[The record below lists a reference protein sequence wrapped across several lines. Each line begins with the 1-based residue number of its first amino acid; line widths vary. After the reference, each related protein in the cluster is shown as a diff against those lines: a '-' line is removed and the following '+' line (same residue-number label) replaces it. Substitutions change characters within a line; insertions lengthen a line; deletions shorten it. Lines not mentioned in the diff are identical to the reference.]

1 MADLVVA
8 ELTKSFP
15 AAQGQLQILTGIDFE
30 LSRRENLV
38 ILGPSGSGKSTL
50 LHIIGTLDQPTSGT
64 VQLEGIDPFSLPAA
78 ELAKF
83 RNRRIGF
90 IFQEHH
96 LLPQLSALEN
106 VVMPVLAERQV
117 QTADIVRARE
127 LLERVGLGHRESHRP
142 GQLSGGERQRVAVA
156 RALICQPALLLADE
170 PTGSLD
176 QLNAESIG
184 DLLLDVQEHTGTM
197 LICVTHSE
205 PLAGRFQRQ
214 LRLNRGKL
222 VKGESAASAHH

>member
-1 MADLVVA
+1 MADLIVTR
-8 ELTKSFP
+8 LTKSFP
-15 AAQGQLQILTGIDFE
+15 AATGSLEILSGIDLE
-30 LSRRENLV
+30 LSQRENLV

-50 LHIIGTLDQPTSGT
+50 LHLLGTLDEPTAGEVRLRGT
-64 VQLEGIDPFSLPAA
+64 DPFALSPTD
-78 ELAKF
+78 LARF
-83 RNRRIGF
+83 RNRNIGF

-106 VVMPVLAERQV
+106 VLMPVLAERQV
-117 QTADIVRARE
+117 TADDVKRGQE
-127 LLERVGLGHRESHRP
+127 LLTRVGLGQRTAHRP

-184 DLLLDVQEHTGTM
+184 TLLLDVQELSGTM
-197 LICVTHSE
+197 LICVTHSQQ
-205 PLAGRFQRQ
+205 LAERFQRRLQ
-214 LRLNRGKL
+214 LERGKL
-222 VKGESAASAHH
+222 VPAG